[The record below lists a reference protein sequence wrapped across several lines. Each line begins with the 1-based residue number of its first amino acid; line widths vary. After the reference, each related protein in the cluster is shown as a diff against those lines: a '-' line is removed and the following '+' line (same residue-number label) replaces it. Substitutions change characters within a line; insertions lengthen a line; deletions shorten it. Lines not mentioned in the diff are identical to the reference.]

1 MARHLEALTLEDH
14 ENTKEKI
21 LRTAMHLYAQNG
33 LNAVTLRQISIE
45 AGCANTAAVHYH
57 FGNRSGLLL
66 AIVAFLDDTIWTPG
80 YQLLQQTV
88 EGDASLRSMIKAGL
102 KPYKEAVFDFPWG
115 GDAQAFLFHLGE
127 SGDEQALAA
136 FEKTRHRHE
145 TLFKRS
151 VREALPE
158 LTKAV
163 FEQRWQFMM
172 TEAIAGQWVRKRVIR
187 SGTEASRKWTPTLER
202 NYLNRYIDYTVG
214 GLNAPV
220 TR

>member
-1 MARHLEALTLEDH
+1 MARHLEAVTLGDH

-33 LNAVTLRQISIE
+33 INAVTLRQISIE

-80 YQLLQQTV
+80 YQLLQKTV
-88 EGDASLRSMIKAGL
+88 EGPASLRSIINAGL
-102 KPYKEAVFDFPWG
+102 KPFKEAVFDFPWG

-127 SGDEQALAA
+127 SGDEHAQAA
-136 FEKTRHRHE
+136 FEETRHRHE
-145 TLFKRS
+145 LLFKRS
-151 VREALPE
+151 VRAALPE

-172 TEAIAGQWVRKRVIR
+172 TEAIAGQWVRKRVFR

-202 NYLNRYIDYTVG
+202 NYLKRYIDYAVG

-220 TR
+220 TK

>member
-1 MARHLEALTLEDH
+1 MARHLEAVTLGDH
-14 ENTKEKI
+14 ENTKVKI

-33 LNAVTLRQISIE
+33 INAVTLRQISIE

-80 YQLLQQTV
+80 YQLLQKTV
-88 EGDASLRSMIKAGL
+88 EGPASLRSIINAGL
-102 KPYKEAVFDFPWG
+102 KPFKEAVFDFPWG

-127 SGDEQALAA
+127 SGDEQAQAA
-136 FEKTRHRHE
+136 FEKMLHRHE
-145 TLFKRS
+145 ILFKKS
-151 VREALPE
+151 VRAALPE

-172 TEAIAGQWVRKRVIR
+172 TEAIAGQWVRKRVFR

-202 NYLNRYIDYTVG
+202 NYLKRYIDYAVG
-214 GLNAPV
+214 GLNAPI
-220 TR
+220 TK